1 MTAVR
6 IGRVLLLAGLVLFL
20 LPGGATAAAAH
31 AGGLSSSSSEAR
43 VLAVEPPVAGLDVRA
58 VEFGARLRID
68 NGTGETVVVLPLPGS
83 QLSGLPVVP
92 PGGRAYWSDPRITT
106 AAATER
112 RAGDRLAWAV
122 PLRVG
127 EAVVTVR
134 GEQYWPP
141 PPAAALW
148 WTVALLALA
157 VPALAGV
164 LGAGRRGGRLV
175 LAGAT
180 LVVLGAHLLHALGSA
195 GVPEDQSYPLMLL
208 SAAGYALIGW
218 PLGAAGAWL
227 TVRGHPV
234 GPLLCVAAGGLF
246 ALVIAPVDAV
256 TLVDAVVPFAWGA
269 DLDRLLVAL
278 TLGGGLGVVVGGVAV
293 LRRGTV
299 AAA

>member
-1 MTAVR
+1 MTAVW
-6 IGRVLLLAGLVLFL
+6 IGRVLLLAGLVPL
-20 LPGGATAAAAH
+20 LLAGGATAAAAH
-31 AGGLSSSSSEAR
+31 AGGLSSSTSEAR
-43 VLAVEPPVAGLDVRA
+43 VLAVEPPVAGLEVRA

-68 NGTGETVVVLPLPGS
+68 NGTGETVVVLPLRGS
-83 QLSGLPVVP
+83 QLSGLPTVP

-106 AAATER
+106 AAASER
-112 RAGDRLAWAV
+112 PAGDRLAWAV

-127 EAVVTVR
+127 EAAVTVR

-141 PPAAALW
+141 PPSAALW
-148 WTVALLALA
+148 WTVAMLALA
-157 VPALAGV
+157 VPGLAGV
-164 LGAGRRGGRLV
+164 IGTGRRGGRLV

-218 PLGAAGAWL
+218 PLGAAGAWM
-227 TVRGHPV
+227 TVRGHAV

-246 ALVIAPVDAV
+246 ALVIAPVDAF

-299 AAA
+299 PAA